1 MVIWATLFFIFMQEL
16 NKKAYNYAIFLLSRR
31 DYSIYKMK
39 KKLQEKKYPDDVAN
53 STIEL
58 LIEQN
63 YLREEEYKRQRIKQL
78 ILKGYA
84 NGYIIQK
91 LEQEKLFCEKE
102 DLDAIR
108 SQRHE
113 MSTEQII
120 ISLIEKKLRTNE
132 IPQDK
137 RAQKKLQDKVLRFL
151 LSKGFHYSDVKAP
164 VERALL
170 L

>member
-1 MVIWATLFFIFMQEL
+1 MQEL

-58 LIEQN
+58 LLEQN

-84 NGYIIQK
+84 DGYIIQK

-137 RAQKKLQDKVLRFL
+137 WAQKKLQDKILRFL